1 MKIKEQTRKCSKHS
15 LEVVD
20 KTDEVS
26 SKYGFELVDKT
37 KLMWFEEIFEEY
49 KKIGQLKSK
58 LLTFSD

>member
-26 SKYGFELVDKT
+26 PKHGFEVVDKT
-37 KLMWFEEIFEEY
+37 KLTCFEEC
-49 KKIGQLKSK
+49 KKILVN
-58 LLTFSD
+58 